1 MVKKQDKTVFETS
14 SLFSVPKIDGQ
25 NWVCLIFRLG
35 SHISLQPCFT
45 ICRELARL
53 DQELS

>member
-53 DQELS
+53 HQELS